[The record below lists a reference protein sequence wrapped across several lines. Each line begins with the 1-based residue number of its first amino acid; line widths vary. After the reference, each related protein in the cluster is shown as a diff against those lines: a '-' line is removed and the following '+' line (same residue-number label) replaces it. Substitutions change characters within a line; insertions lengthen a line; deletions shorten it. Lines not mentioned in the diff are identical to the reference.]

1 MFEILGLVSGIV
13 QASAMASAGA
23 DARKAAELNAFNIET
38 DKKRSK
44 IEAMQRHNDRLEQYR
59 NNTATNIATFGANLN
74 RADASVDAFLK
85 RQKQVAFEDI
95 RRSDLMGMFEQ
106 AKLQQQ
112 ATATRIE
119 GRAKQQ
125 AANIQAFT
133 TATNAIMDY
142 GKSSYE
148 SIGKIMGGS

>member
-1 MFEILGLVSGIV
+1 MFEIFGLFSGLV

-23 DARKAAELNAFNIET
+23 DARKAAELDAFNIET

-59 NNTATNIATFGANLN
+59 NNTATNISTFGANLN
-74 RADASVDAFLK
+74 RADASVETFLN
-85 RQKQVAFEDI
+85 RQKEIAFEDV

-119 GRAKQQ
+119 GRARQQ
-125 AANIQAFT
+125 AANIRAFT

-142 GKSSYE
+142 GEASY
-148 SIGKIMGGS
+148 SKISKIMST